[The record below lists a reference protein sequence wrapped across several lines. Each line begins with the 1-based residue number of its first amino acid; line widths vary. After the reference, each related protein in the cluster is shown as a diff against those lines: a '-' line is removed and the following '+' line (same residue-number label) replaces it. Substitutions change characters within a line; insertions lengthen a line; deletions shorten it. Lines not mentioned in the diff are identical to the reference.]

1 MGFWSEAIKIILR
14 YRARCIGLTISAI
27 LIILL
32 GIGIRHV
39 WTDPDI
45 ILLVPEGGAQWVRY
59 REPSKWNAYFPERLS
74 TTFRYLFPVGHI
86 PEKAILTLCAM
97 KKAEVYLN
105 GSLLVTLRADP
116 KQWKEPH
123 LVNLATRLVKGKN
136 ELRIVVVNENGH
148 PVVLAYCSSLGIRSG
163 DQWEA
168 SYDGRR
174 WLSALPVN
182 EMTPIPVSKEFPR
195 SDQALRSLLP
205 IFGPLFAVIFFLS
218 IRLSEY
224 PRWMKSAHLPAGAVR
239 WLLLGGWLVMAV
251 NNFWKIPIPFGMD
264 FPGHTQYISYVATY
278 WRVPL
283 ATEGW
288 QMFQPPL
295 FYYLGAVIFRLF
307 LQLFEPDTVIRL
319 LKLLPLVCGAAHV
332 EISYRILRYAYP
344 GRESLQV
351 IGTLIG
357 GLLPM
362 NLYMSQSIGNEPLAG
377 CLTALIILYACRALS
392 GDFQSNRE
400 LGLIIGFTLGLAMLT
415 KPTAILIVPPL
426 LFFVSAAM
434 FRKSR
439 SKQEGIFSVMRFVAF
454 FLGTAF
460 IVSGWYYVRNYI
472 EMGRFF
478 IGGWDSFREIVWWMN
493 PGYRTPRQFYVFGES
508 LFYPVYSSIY
518 GFWDSIYSS
527 LWLDG
532 FLSSLISTEHLPWNQ
547 AFMISSV
554 WFSLLPTAAIII
566 GVVVA
571 FRKREGPLRQMLF
584 FSMTCVIVYLAAIFY
599 LFLTVPILS
608 SAKATYAL
616 GLIPCFALL
625 VAAGFEVLIRWRFLR
640 AAVYGLIACWAVGA
654 YASYFVI

>member
-1 MGFWSEAIKIILR
+1 MKIILK
-14 YRARCIGLTISAI
+14 YRGWCIGLTIFG
-27 LIILL
+27 ILL
-32 GIGIRHV
+32 IFLGVGTRHV

-59 REPSKWNAYFPERLS
+59 REPSKLYAYLPERLS
-74 TTFRYLFPVGHI
+74 TTFRYLFPIDHV
-86 PEKAILTLCAM
+86 PEKAILTLRAM
-97 KKAEVYLN
+97 KQVTVYLD
-105 GSLLVTLRADP
+105 GRLLFRAPDDL
-116 KQWKEPH
+116 QRWKEPH
-123 LVNLATRLVKGKN
+123 RLDLTSWLTKGSH

-174 WLSALPVN
+174 WLPALPVD
-182 EMTPIPVSKEFPR
+182 EMTPIPVSREFPR
-195 SDQALRSLLP
+195 TDQALRSLLP
-205 IFGPLFAVIFFLS
+205 IFAPLFAFVFFLS
-218 IRLSEY
+218 IRSNER
-224 PRWMKSAHLPAGAVR
+224 PRWMERAHISPGAVR
-239 WLLLGGWLVMAV
+239 WLLTGGWLAMAV

-264 FPGHTQYISYVATY
+264 FPGHTQYISYVASY

-295 FYYLGAVIFRLF
+295 FYYLEAVIFRLF

-319 LKLLPLVCGAAHV
+319 LKLLPLVCGAAQV
-332 EISYRILRYAYP
+332 EISYRTLRYAYP
-344 GRESLQV
+344 GRKSLQV

-362 NLYMSQSIGNEPLAG
+362 NLYISQSIGNEPLAG
-377 CLTALIILYACRALS
+377 CLTALTILYACRALS

-400 LGLIIGFTLGLAMLT
+400 LGLIMGFTLGLAMLT

-426 LFFVSAAM
+426 LFFVSVAM
-434 FRKSR
+434 FRKGR
-439 SKQEGIFSVMRFVAF
+439 SKQEGICSVMRFVAF
-454 FLGTAF
+454 FLGAAF

-472 EMGRFF
+472 DMGRFF
-478 IGGWDSFREIVWWMN
+478 IGGWDSSREIVWWMN

-508 LFYPVYSSIY
+508 LLYPVYSSIY

-532 FLSSLISTEHLPWNQ
+532 FLSSLISTDYLPWNQ
-547 AFMISSV
+547 AFMISSA
-554 WFSLLPTAAIII
+554 WLSLLPTAAIII

-571 FRKREGPLRQMLF
+571 FRKKEGPLRQMLF
-584 FSMTCVIVYLAAIFY
+584 FSMTCLIVYLAAIFY

-616 GLIPCFALL
+616 GLTPCFALL
-625 VAAGFEVLIRWRFLR
+625 VAAGFEVLTRWRFLR